1 MKDVS
6 DSPIS
11 VAIAESQADELART
25 RVLLLQDRRL
35 RVVGTASERGHVL
48 ALAELEPDI
57 LLLSCSLDPE
67 GLPALVHELVAVA
80 PTCQVILLVAEGD
93 TVDLAQAMASGAR
106 GILRRPLTAETVVGT
121 IYRVHESEL
130 TRRRRLGEMA
140 QDRGPAG
147 KRGKV
152 MVVFSPK
159 GGVGCTLLA
168 TNLAIALRSVTGK
181 SVALVDYSLQFGS
194 VGAMLNLQSF
204 HTVAR
209 AGAAAGRD
217 RQHGDGRR
225 AGAPPVGGAR
235 ALAAVEPGGDGAH
248 HHRGAGQ
255 CGGGAAQA
263 IRLRGGGHLARGR
276 ALDHRHPGAGRPA
289 AAGDHAEVPAL
300 SAARHFLNI
309 LKQYPQLRDKPRL
322 VVNRHPSTGQVD
334 LQYIENG
341 LGLRAFATIPSDGQ
355 VLTLAINE
363 AQPMFTKHANRQF
376 IRNLSKMASQ
386 LAGPAEGAA
395 ASPPAS
401 GARRFAL
408 SRRNNT

>member
-1 MKDVS
+1 MKDVT

-11 VAIAESQADELART
+11 VAIAESKADELART

-57 LLLSCSLDPE
+57 LLLSCGLDPE
-67 GLPALVHELVAVA
+67 GLPALVQELVAVA
-80 PTCQVILLVAEGD
+80 PTCQVILLVGEGE
-93 TVDLAQAMASGAR
+93 TVDVGQAMASGAR
-106 GILRRPLTAETVVGT
+106 GILRRPLTSEEVVRT
-121 IYRVHESEL
+121 IYRVHEVEL
-130 TRRRRLGEMA
+130 TRRRRLGEIA
-140 QDRGPAG
+140 QAVPGAP

-194 VGAMLNLQSF
+194 VGSMLNLQSF
-204 HTVAR
+204 HTVAELAPR
-209 AGAAAGRD
+209 
-217 RQHGDGRR
+217 HGEIDSTVMDDVLVRHSSGVRVLL
-225 AGAPPVGGAR
+225 PPANPEEMEHITTEGLVNVLEELR
-235 ALAAVEPGGDGAH
+235 KQFDYVVVDTWHVVEPSTIAV
-248 HHRGAGQ
+248 
-255 CGGGAAQA
+255 
-263 IRLRGGGHLARGR
+263 LELADQ
-276 ALDHRHPGAGRPA
+276 LLLVITP
-289 AAGDHAEVPAL
+289 EVPAL

-309 LKQYPQLRDKPRL
+309 LKSYPQLRDKPRL

-341 LGLRAFATIPSDGQ
+341 LGLRAFATVPSDGQ
-355 VLTLAINE
+355 MLTLAINE
-363 AQPMFTKHANRQF
+363 AQPMFTKHANRLF
-376 IRNLSKMASQ
+376 IRNVSKMASQ
-386 LAGPAEGAA
+386 LAGTSENGAT
-395 ASPPAS
+395 SPPAS